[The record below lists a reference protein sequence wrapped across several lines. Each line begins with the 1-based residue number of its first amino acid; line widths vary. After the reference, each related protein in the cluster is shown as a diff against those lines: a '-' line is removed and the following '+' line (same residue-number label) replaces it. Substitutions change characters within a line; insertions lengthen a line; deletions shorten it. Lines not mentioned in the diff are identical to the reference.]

1 MPLNL
6 VIGPP
11 WSKDE
16 HKKCRGASPFFK
28 PTEANTALFLD
39 LMLALKTRIPL
50 SMALQNKGLHSKS
63 ILWDQ
68 YEAKQLIWLDLDL
81 FRNLG
86 FIQPC
91 LKLDRGILFSK
102 LKQLVI
108 LNPSWWSNFFLEPIW
123 CKAATAALINLLSI
137 SPTIDGVAHLYYQST
152 FYVITIKNML
162 LSRSC
167 VSTNLLVQISL

>member
-1 MPLNL
+1 MQ
-6 VIGPP
+6 
-11 WSKDE
+11 K
-16 HKKCRGASPFFK
+16 HSPFFK

-91 LKLDRGILFSK
+91 LKLDRGILFFQVKTACDPKPVLVVK
-102 LKQLVI
+102 LFLGANMMQSSLCCANKPALTFPH
-108 LNPSWWSNFFLEPIW
+108 NWWRCTFV
-123 CKAATAALINLLSI
+123 LSEH
-137 SPTIDGVAHLYYQST
+137 VLRHNN
-152 FYVITIKNML
+152 KNML

-167 VSTNLLVQISL
+167 VSTNLLVQIPSSFD